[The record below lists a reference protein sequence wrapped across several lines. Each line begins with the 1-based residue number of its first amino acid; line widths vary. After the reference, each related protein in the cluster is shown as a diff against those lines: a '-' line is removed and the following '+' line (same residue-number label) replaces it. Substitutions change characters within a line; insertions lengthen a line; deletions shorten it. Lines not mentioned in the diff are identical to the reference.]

1 MSPCR
6 SEQARNLYLNPHHS
20 DILFRLIVVKRD
32 VFIPEK
38 LEDIGFV
45 KAEDICQFVAFG
57 FYFPYIR

>member
-1 MSPCR
+1 MALCR
-6 SEQARNLYLNPHHS
+6 PEQAKNLHLNPHHS

-45 KAEDICQFVAFG
+45 KKEPICQFVAFG